1 MYFAMLIAVTHGTV
15 KTKIKQ
21 EPSMMSDEQLEDFI
35 DQMHDFLEDKQEECG
50 VTKIE
55 VYSTVLAVA
64 LGGIRREAIKH
75 GDEEG
80 VTEDLAAM
88 GIVLEK
94 VDREDLDALL
104 QDYDPEEKIIH

>member
-1 MYFAMLIAVTHGTV
+1 MLIAVTHGTV
-15 KTKIKQ
+15 KQKIKQ

-64 LGGIRREAIKH
+64 LGGIRREAMKT
-75 GDEEG
+75 GDVQG
-80 VTEDLAAM
+80 VEEDLAAM
-88 GIVLEK
+88 GIILEK
-94 VDREDLDALL
+94 VNAEDL
-104 QDYDPEEKIIH
+104 